1 MKRRV
6 FLQLEDANY
15 NTNRN
20 RYELD
25 FREYDIRNPISI
37 GVVSSTIEVST
48 DTPYLLISSKS
59 LASMNKEQTI
69 AQTNGGFTDLVYCLQ
84 PENNII
90 RTGTTSTQT
99 TTGISDNII
108 SALGDKLL
116 WWWDFHKTRLL
127 DSTFQEVDTIGDN
140 VQYYYNRTP
149 ASQNLLFQ
157 TAYGQGLLLSV
168 VGSTRGVSKSGSWES
183 AVDSTSTN
191 NPCPTDEFSF
201 HHLWTAPAIIG
212 TGSTLVNM
220 HSSGQKILNIY
231 INNGGISF
239 KNAADSWVATNLS
252 WVPLRTYIISVSR
265 TSAAQLFTFEWRLE
279 DLTSGTVQTD
289 SSVCGAA
296 VPSNQLMAYQIGY
309 ASMHFEHTAS
319 CIVLHNGVLQ
329 ADTDASVQWLNAQY
343 SGNSEVTV
351 TEQQETKTYQLFS
364 RQREVFQCK
373 TNCPAILELDFQFRN
388 STGTVIKPKH
398 GLVELEILS

>member
-116 WWWDFHKTRLL
+116 
-127 DSTFQEVDTIGDN
+127 
-140 VQYYYNRTP
+140 
-149 ASQNLLFQ
+149 
-157 TAYGQGLLLSV
+157 
-168 VGSTRGVSKSGSWES
+168 
-183 AVDSTSTN
+183 
-191 NPCPTDEFSF
+191 
-201 HHLWTAPAIIG
+201 
-212 TGSTLVNM
+212 
-220 HSSGQKILNIY
+220 
-231 INNGGISF
+231 
-239 KNAADSWVATNLS
+239 
-252 WVPLRTYIISVSR
+252 
-265 TSAAQLFTFEWRLE
+265 
-279 DLTSGTVQTD
+279 
-289 SSVCGAA
+289 
-296 VPSNQLMAYQIGY
+296 
-309 ASMHFEHTAS
+309 
-319 CIVLHNGVLQ
+319 
-329 ADTDASVQWLNAQY
+329 
-343 SGNSEVTV
+343 
-351 TEQQETKTYQLFS
+351 
-364 RQREVFQCK
+364 
-373 TNCPAILELDFQFRN
+373 
-388 STGTVIKPKH
+388 
-398 GLVELEILS
+398 